1 MKPFLFAA
9 AAATMLAFVP
19 AGPGG
24 NGIDIASIDKSVSPR
39 EDFYQYANGNWLRNN
54 PVPADQPRWGSFDVL
69 QEQNNAKILDLVKEA
84 SADNGA
90 KSGSPRQMLR
100 DFYNTAMDTVTIEK
114 QGLSV
119 LKPELEKL
127 AALTNKSQL
136 GAELAHL
143 HMQGAGGLFSF
154 YVYRDL
160 KNSSMNICY
169 ATQGGLGLPDRDYY
183 FKTDEKFVKIR
194 EEYMKHITNMLNMSG
209 YKGAAEAAPKILA
222 FETELA
228 KVSMSRVDLRDEEK
242 TYHKMDFAGLQALA
256 PSFDWKSFMATGNMG
271 TQYPICV
278 GQPEFFKRM
287 NQLIDS
293 MPLSDLQAYLHWN
306 IIRSSAGMLSSQFVN
321 EAFNFNGR
329 ILNGT
334 QQMRPRWK
342 RVLGACDAS
351 IGEAVGQLY
360 VEKYFSQNSKMRV
373 KKMVDNLLAAYKV
386 RIENLDWMSPETK
399 KRALEKLS
407 QFNTKLGYPDKWKD
421 YSKLSITTDSY
432 LMNVVRSNNFDW
444 DDMVS
449 KLGKPVDKTEW
460 QMLPHQVNAY
470 YEPTLNE
477 IVFPAAIMQPPFFY
491 ADADDAVNYGAIGA
505 VIGHEVTH
513 GFDDQ
518 GSKYDGTGNLHDWW
532 TSDDRDKFNA
542 RAKKL
547 IDQFNAYEALPG
559 LHVNGELTI
568 GENIADLGGLSTSF
582 DAYKMSLAD
591 KKGPEI
597 DGLTAEQRF
606 YLAFAQVWRGNFKEE
621 YLRKMVMTNPHSPGN
636 FRAYTVTNFPSF
648 YDAFGVKPG
657 DKMYRGD
664 DTRCKIW

>member
-306 IIRSSAGMLSSQFVN
+306 IIRSSAGMLSSEFVN

-591 KKGPEI
+591 KKGHEI